1 MMANFIMVYT
11 SMTGNTKAMADGLAE
26 GIRKAGYDV
35 RMEESDDFDAKE
47 LENYDG
53 ILVGTYTWGGGE
65 LPDEMLD
72 FYEDLE
78 NVNLSGKKAIVFGS
92 FDSIYGDNGI
102 AVDIMMEQLK
112 KQGAELIYE
121 GFKIELDPD
130 PDELENCRIVGKW
143 FAETVDTLVK

>member
-35 RMEESDDFDAKE
+35 RMEESDNFDAKE

-53 ILVGTYTWGGGE
+53 ILVGTYTWGDGE

-78 NVNLSGKKAIVFGS
+78 NVNLLGKKAIVFGS

-130 PDELENCRIVGKW
+130 PDELENCRILGKW

>member
-1 MMANFIMVYT
+1 MANFIMVYT

-53 ILVGTYTWGGGE
+53 ILVEPIWGGGE

-78 NVNLSGKKAIVFGS
+78 NVNLSGKKAIVFGL
-92 FDSIYGDNGI
+92 FIHI
-102 AVDIMMEQLK
+102 W
-112 KQGAELIYE
+112 
-121 GFKIELDPD
+121 
-130 PDELENCRIVGKW
+130 R
-143 FAETVDTLVK
+143 